1 MAMTALEITDQEG
14 RVRIVPEQGLGQ
26 PATYDVR
33 QGLVPAMVSGQ
44 NVAPT
49 VPQGVPSVYQQLAS
63 MPVQQ
68 PMQQPAA
75 PAGFMQS
82 LAMALATPQ
91 MQQLLQPSTPTTLP
105 NIPSSQVLG
114 LGPQEVSEVHR
125 AVQAD
130 KQMTLAEKMRQ
141 RQEFQR
147 QVEAEKEREAQI
159 NLELLRL
166 KNDERMEE
174 IKARRQL
181 ALEALKEQGRMERD
195 QFQREAQLERERLRQ
210 EGQLQKLSP
219 GQQLYDR
226 QGNLIAQAPHR
237 PSGGRGGGGGGGG
250 GVSGGV
256 AGGMQGS
263 PSEDYR
269 FTSLGTGEYG
279 WGYGDYSFNK
289 YTGKVMFFPV
299 QTTTPVKFHKFQQ
312 ELIEPLQKRTAELNE
327 KYATTLSNIA
337 TLEKAIEQGDIIG
350 DAEEKLAEQKA
361 ILEDI
366 EQKEVKALREDW
378 KVARNLSATEANRI
392 LRQNQLEP
400 MIIEVEEWN
409 RRNPTMQLPVTG
421 AQQPSAPAAA
431 AQQSQAQRTAG
442 APVAPQS
449 GERVKKLYNG
459 QLWWMRLRDDG
470 NFEILEPAQ

>member
-26 PATYDVR
+26 PATYDVS

-141 RQEFQR
+141 RQEFQK

-166 KNDERMEE
+166 KNDERIEE
-174 IKARRQL
+174 IKARKELLLERVKQEGEL
-181 ALEALKEQGRMERD
+181 AQEKMKQEGAQALEQTKLKTV
-195 QFQREAQLERERLRQ
+195 
-210 EGQLQKLSP
+210 SP
-219 GQQLYDR
+219 GSSLVDA
-226 QGNLIAQAPHR
+226 QGNVIFTAPHR
-237 PSGGRGGGGGGGG
+237 PSGGRGGGGGGG

-279 WGYGDYSFNK
+279 WGYGDYNFNK
-289 YTGKVMFFPV
+289 YTGKVMFFPE
-299 QTTTPVKFHKFQQ
+299 QTTTPVDFHKFQQ

-350 DAEEKLAEQKA
+350 DSEEKLAAQKA
-361 ILEDI
+361 ILDDI
-366 EQKEVKALREDW
+366 VRQQKEVTEDW
-378 KVARNLSATEANRI
+378 KAARNLSATEANRI

-409 RRNPTMQLPVTG
+409 RRNPTMKLPVTG

-442 APVAPQS
+442 TPVAPQS
-449 GERVKKLYNG
+449 GKRVKKMYNG
-459 QLWWMRLRDDG
+459 QLYWMRLRDDG
-470 NFEILEPAQ
+470 NFEILERAQ

>member
-130 KQMTLAEKMRQ
+130 KQMTLADKMRQ
-141 RQEFQR
+141 RQEFQK

-166 KNDERMEE
+166 KNDERIEE
-174 IKARRQL
+174 IKARKELLLERVKQEGEL
-181 ALEALKEQGRMERD
+181 AQEKMKQEGSQALEQTKLKTV
-195 QFQREAQLERERLRQ
+195 
-210 EGQLQKLSP
+210 SP
-219 GQQLYDR
+219 GSSLVDA
-226 QGNLIAQAPHR
+226 QGNVIFTAPHR
-237 PSGGRGGGGGGGG
+237 PSGGRGGGGGGG

-279 WGYGDYSFNK
+279 WGYGDYNFNK

-299 QTTTPVKFHKFQQ
+299 QTTTPVDFHKFQQ
-312 ELIEPLQKRTAELNE
+312 ELIEPLQRRTAELNE

-337 TLEKAIEQGDIIG
+337 TLQKAIEQGDIIG
-350 DAEEKLAEQKA
+350 DSEEKLAAQKA
-361 ILEDI
+361 ILDDI
-366 EQKEVKALREDW
+366 VRQQKEVTEDW
-378 KVARNLSATEANRI
+378 KAARNLSATEANRL

-409 RRNPTMQLPVTG
+409 RRNPTRQLPVTG

-442 APVAPQS
+442 APIAPQS

-470 NFEILEPAQ
+470 NFELLERAQ

>member
-26 PATYDVR
+26 PATYDVS

-141 RQEFQR
+141 RQEFQK
-147 QVEAEKEREAQI
+147 QVEAEKEREAKI

-219 GQQLYDR
+219 GQQLYDS
-226 QGNLIAQAPHR
+226 QGNLIAQAPPR
-237 PSGGRGGGGGGGG
+237 ELRGRGGGGGGGGG

-279 WGYGDYSFNK
+279 WGYGDYNFNK

-299 QTTTPVKFHKFQQ
+299 QTTTPVDFHKFQQ
-312 ELIEPLQKRTAELNE
+312 ELIEPLQMRTAELNE

-337 TLEKAIEQGDIIG
+337 TLQKAIEQGDIIG
-350 DAEEKLAEQKA
+350 DAEEKLAAQKA
-361 ILEDI
+361 ILDDI
-366 EQKEVKALREDW
+366 VRQQKEVTEDW

-409 RRNPTMQLPVTG
+409 RRNPTMQLPAPG
-421 AQQPSAPAAA
+421 AQQPPAPAAA
-431 AQQSQAQRTAG
+431 AQQPQAQRTAG
-442 APVAPQS
+442 APVAPQP
-449 GERVKKLYNG
+449 GDRVRKLYKG
-459 QLWWMRLRDDG
+459 QSWWMRLRDDG
-470 NFEILEPAQ
+470 NFELLEPAE